1 MKLKDIGATLGFHEA
16 TASRKLARM
25 QTDIRKSVGKILMKQ
40 HGWTEEEVK
49 RNLAE
54 AASKL
59 GINLEKMFALLVVL
73 TLVQEF
79 FERGVL

>member
-1 MKLKDIGATLGFHEA
+1 MKE
-16 TASRKLARM
+16 
-25 QTDIRKSVGKILMKQ
+25 
-40 HGWTEEEVK
+40 HGWSEEEVK
-49 RNLAE
+49 RNLSE

-59 GINLEKMFALLVVL
+59 GINLEKMFALFVVL